1 MFQLFFLLQTD
12 TATKLAL
19 QSTGTEK
26 GVSLI
31 ELLQLGGWIM
41 IPLAALFL
49 VTIFVFFERFLS
61 IRKASAMEGNFM
73 NIIRDHIM
81 NGNVT
86 AARSFAKNTNNPVG
100 RIIDKG
106 IQRIGKPIENIERS
120 MENVGKL
127 EIYNLERNLSILS
140 LSAGIAP
147 LLGFLGTI
155 IGMFQLFYSLAT
167 GGDFTIQTM
176 ANGLYTNVI
185 TSATGLIVGLL
196 AYVAHNFLTAQV
208 DKTAYKMEAASA
220 EFLDILQEPTK

>member
-1 MFQLFFLLQTD
+1 M
-12 TATKLAL
+12 ATQVA
-19 QSTGTEK
+19 TEGK

-31 ELLQLGGWIM
+31 ELLTLGGWIM
-41 IPLAALFL
+41 IPLAGLFFL
-49 VTIFVFFERFLS
+49 TVFVFFERFLS
-61 IRKASAMEGNFM
+61 IRKASAIEGNFM
-73 NIIRDHIM
+73 NIIRDHIV

-86 AARSFAKNTNNPVG
+86 AARSFAKNTNNPVA

-106 IQRIGKPIENIERS
+106 LQRLGKDITIIERS

-127 EIYNLERNLSILS
+127 EVFNLERNLSILS

-176 ANGLYTNVI
+176 ANGIYTKVI
-185 TSATGLIVGLL
+185 TSATGLIIGLL
-196 AYVAHNFLTAQV
+196 AYVAHNFLTTQV

-220 EFLDILQEPTK
+220 EFLDILQEPTR

>member
-1 MFQLFFLLQTD
+1 MFHFFFLQAD
-12 TATKLAL
+12 TTTTLATQIEGA
-19 QSTGTEK
+19 SR

-31 ELLQLGGWIM
+31 ELLQLGGFIM
-41 IPLAALFL
+41 IPLAALFII
-49 VTIFVFFERFLS
+49 TIYVFFERFLS
-61 IRKASAMEGNFM
+61 IRKASAIEGNFM
-73 NIIRDHIM
+73 NIIRDHIV
-81 NGNVT
+81 NGNIT
-86 AARSFAKNTNNPVG
+86 AARSFAKNTNNPVA

-106 IQRIGKPIENIERS
+106 IQRLGKPIETIERN
-120 MENVGKL
+120 MESVGKL

-176 ANGLYTNVI
+176 ANGIYTKVI
-185 TSATGLIVGLL
+185 TSATGLIIGLL
-196 AYVAHNFLTAQV
+196 AYIAHNFLTTQV

-220 EFLDILQEPTK
+220 EFLDILQEPTR

>member
-1 MFQLFFLLQTD
+1 MFQKFFLLQVDSTG
-12 TATKLAL
+12 LAM
-19 QSTGTEK
+19 QSTTPQE

-41 IPLAALFL
+41 IPLAGLFIL
-49 VTIFVFFERFLS
+49 TIYVFFERFLS
-61 IRKASAMEGNFM
+61 IRKASSIDGNFM
-73 NIIRDHIM
+73 NIIRDHIV

-86 AARSFAKNTNNPVG
+86 AARSFAKNTNNPVA

-127 EIYNLERNLSILS
+127 EIYNLEKNLSILS

-176 ANGLYTNVI
+176 ANGIYTKVI
-185 TSATGLIVGLL
+185 TSAAGLIIGLI

-208 DKTAYKMEAASA
+208 DKTAYKMEASSA
-220 EFLDILQEPTK
+220 EFLDILQEPTR

>member
-1 MFQLFFLLQTD
+1 MFQLFFFLQVDSTN
-12 TATKLAL
+12 LAV
-19 QSTGTEK
+19 QSTADGK

-31 ELLQLGGWIM
+31 ELLTLGGWIM
-41 IPLAALFL
+41 LPLAALFL
-49 VTIFVFFERFLS
+49 ITIFVFFERFLS
-61 IRKASAMEGNFM
+61 IRKAAAMDNNFM
-73 NIIRDHIM
+73 NIIRDHIV

-86 AARSFAKNTNNPVG
+86 AARSFAKNTNNPVA

-176 ANGLYTNVI
+176 ANGIYTKVI
-185 TSATGLIVGLL
+185 TSATGLIIGLL
-196 AYVAHNFLTAQV
+196 AYVAHNFLTTQV
-208 DKTAYKMEAASA
+208 DKAAYKMEASSA
-220 EFLDILQEPTK
+220 EFLDILQEPTR